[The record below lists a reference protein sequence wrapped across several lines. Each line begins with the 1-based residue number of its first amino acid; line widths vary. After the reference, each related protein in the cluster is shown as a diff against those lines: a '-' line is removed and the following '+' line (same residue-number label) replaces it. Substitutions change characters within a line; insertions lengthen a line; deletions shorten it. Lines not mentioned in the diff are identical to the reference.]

1 MSEVICSNKNFKMK
15 SIKIWNTFAMIF
27 MVSLIFGNSFDV
39 SGQNNTSKPLPQF
52 LFSSFEKGLIHMKD
66 GREMTAILNYNMVEE
81 EMVFQ
86 QGNQYLVLDKP
97 EEIDTIYLRN
107 RRFVFTD
114 KAFYE
119 VINSGKVILFIQH
132 KSRYTEKGTATAY
145 GMTTKTAAT
154 INVTSIQ
161 GGNQVRHLELPDNV
175 IVTTA
180 NVFWANINGEM
191 RKFTSQNQ
199 FIKLFPGSEEKIKE
213 FIKANNIDLKSREG
227 LMNLGN
233 FINSMN

>member
-1 MSEVICSNKNFKMK
+1 MLIKNLEMK
-15 SIKIWNTFAMIF
+15 ILKIRNTFATIF
-27 MVSLIFGNSFDV
+27 MVSLIFGIRLDV
-39 SGQNNTSKPLPQF
+39 SGQSDTSQPLPQF

-66 GREMTAILNYNMVEE
+66 GRALTAILNYNMVEE

-86 QGNQYLVLDKP
+86 QGKNYMVLDKP
-97 EEIDTIYLRN
+97 EEIDTVYLQN

-114 KAFYE
+114 KVFYE
-119 VINSGKVILFIQH
+119 VINSGKVTLFIQH

-175 IVTTA
+175 VVTPA
-180 NVFWANINGEM
+180 NVFWAKINGEM
-191 RKFTSQNQ
+191 KKFTNQNQ
-199 FIKLFPGSEEKIKE
+199 LIKLFPGSEEKIKE
-213 FIKANNIDLKSREG
+213 FIKVNNIDLKSREG

-233 FINSMN
+233 FINSLN